1 MCHLTNFD
9 HLADVAGANSGAQ
22 EAWFGHNVWPLRLEL
37 SLVLQQFEE
46 CGIFEVRGVRAH
58 FLFVFA
64 LKNAWMMCQPQLGY
78 LLDLSIVGATKPN
91 CH

>member
-1 MCHLTNFD
+1 MCHLTNFH

-22 EAWFGHNVWPLRLEL
+22 AAWFGHNVWPLRLEL
-37 SLVLQQFEE
+37 SVVLQQFEE
-46 CGIFEVRGVRAH
+46 WGIFEVRGVRAH

-78 LLDLSIVGATKPN
+78 LLDLSIGATKPN